1 MTTSVHA
8 VPSVPLWDDRDR
20 AVVVGVD
27 GSEANRAAI
36 RWAGQE
42 AADTHRPLCLL
53 TVSGD
58 FPSIR
63 DSEAWLS
70 REQAEGVARLRELA
84 EQIQLDHPGLVTS
97 RDFEMGHP
105 VPTLLK
111 ATAGQGMLV
120 VGRRGLGAFGRL
132 LVGSTSIGVAGRS
145 DIPVVIVPDDWD
157 AESHRTGAIAVGVD
171 AEDVHEQSLQY
182 AFIEA
187 DRRQVGLTVVHA
199 PHLYSDIAW
208 DPTYYVDLRE
218 AALSAGVEALE
229 AVLAPYRAAYPSV
242 QVQTR
247 VALAHPGE
255 LLLQQEPD
263 AQLLVLGRKRD
274 GHFGFAFGSISR
286 GVLHYAA
293 TPVAVVPTI

>member
-8 VPSVPLWDDRDR
+8 VPSAPLWDDRDR

-36 RWAGQE
+36 RWASQE
-42 AADTHRPLCLL
+42 AADTHRPLSLL
-53 TVSGD
+53 TVSGE
-58 FPSIR
+58 FPGIR

-97 RDFEMGHP
+97 RDYEMGHA
-105 VPTLLK
+105 VPTLLR
-111 ATAGQGMLV
+111 AAAGQGILV

-157 AESHRTGAIAVGVD
+157 AESHRKGAVAVAVD
-171 AEDVHEQSLQY
+171 AEEVHEESLQY

-187 DRRQVGLTVVHA
+187 DRRKVGLTVVYA
-199 PHLYSDIAW
+199 PHIHNAMVW
-208 DPTYYVDLRE
+208 DLTYYADLRE
-218 AALSAGVEALE
+218 DALKIGIEALE

-247 VALAHPGE
+247 VTLAHPGE